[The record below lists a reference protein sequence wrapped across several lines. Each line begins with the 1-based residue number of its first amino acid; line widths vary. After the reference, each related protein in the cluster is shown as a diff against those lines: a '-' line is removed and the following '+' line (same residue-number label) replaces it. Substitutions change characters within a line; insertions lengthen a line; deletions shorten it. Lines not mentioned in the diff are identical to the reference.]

1 MSEEGARRPLLADP
15 SRLLT
20 DEEVLRRA
28 HQFVRK
34 TGGSSSDEDDEKRR
48 RRREKR
54 QRGAAGDGDRR
65 AKQKAND
72 PTSASW
78 VAPAVRE
85 YESKLFKEYTIV
97 DLSRATAAV
106 LSAAAAAK
114 ARAEKKEKGDGNND
128 DADGGGVGGSGG
140 AEAAQAAPPIGLRW
154 RVEREVLSGKGES
167 TCAEKSCPERRGL
180 ETLEL
185 PFAYREAGRAKAAL
199 VKCRLCSEHAR
210 VARWAAKRAK
220 GGEGKNGG
228 DTEGTTSSSCSSSG
242 GGSSGGSGSGRSD
255 EEKERRKKRRKKKG
269 KKKKK
274 KKKKKTH

>member
-1 MSEEGARRPLLADP
+1 M
-15 SRLLT
+15 
-20 DEEVLRRA
+20 
-28 HQFVRK
+28 
-34 TGGSSSDEDDEKRR
+34 
-48 RRREKR
+48 
-54 QRGAAGDGDRR
+54 
-65 AKQKAND
+65 
-72 PTSASW
+72 
-78 VAPAVRE
+78 
-85 YESKLFKEYTIV
+85 
-97 DLSRATAAV
+97 
-106 LSAAAAAK
+106 
-114 ARAEKKEKGDGNND
+114 
-128 DADGGGVGGSGG
+128 
-140 AEAAQAAPPIGLRW
+140 
-154 RVEREVLSGKGES
+154 EREVLSGKGES

-274 KKKKKTH
+274 QKNKNTH